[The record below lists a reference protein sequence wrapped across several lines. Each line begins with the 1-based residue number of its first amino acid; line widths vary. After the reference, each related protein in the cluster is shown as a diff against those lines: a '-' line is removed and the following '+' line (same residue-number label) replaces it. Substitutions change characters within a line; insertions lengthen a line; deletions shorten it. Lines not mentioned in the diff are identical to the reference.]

1 MSQTI
6 TYWVEDDG
14 ESALSEEEWTDIEV
28 LQKRTNLREY
38 FHRGRVGFLR
48 FTYEPRWPQLFAD
61 SALPESLTVTEMER
75 HVEMLVDRGWSW
87 EELVRAKL
95 AARVPGGLYGTECL
109 LAGQSEVSDLRSDL
123 RLALR
128 FLLKASTIAPR
139 CVFHVTIDGPVRV
152 PELLIQNAEVRHDP
166 KAMLDRLEEFRRRDD
181 VDSAVDLLDAVE
193 SGDYLSAPRGN
204 APTEG

>member
-1 MSQTI
+1 
-6 TYWVEDDG
+6 
-14 ESALSEEEWTDIEV
+14 
-28 LQKRTNLREY
+28 
-38 FHRGRVGFLR
+38 
-48 FTYEPRWPQLFAD
+48 
-61 SALPESLTVTEMER
+61 
-75 HVEMLVDRGWSW
+75 
-87 EELVRAKL
+87 
-95 AARVPGGLYGTECL
+95 L